1 MKSGK
6 VKLSDERVLKALSK
20 VAKFTG
26 ESAAEHF
33 DSLLG
38 DVKLGKWREFE
49 FLLQTTRHFGG
60 LVLFAS
66 DGDEESHESQVLSD
80 GKQYDWRVTG
90 IFRPADAIVEVVV
103 GRLTTWNWVE
113 FVYRHELV
121 HLLQNAT
128 GTLETEDTN
137 LVSDHLRYGKAL
149 AKRCRS
155 YPFDDSAQEAEA
167 YAVMKETKHLRAW
180 ALELKRKP
188 ELTAT
193 WARPTRQ
200 QDKLLVK
207 QSKPLTYCSTI
218 DLEDK

>member
-6 VKLSDERVLKALSK
+6 VKLSDKRISKAFGDIAYFTGDLALEHMGSLLDGVS
-20 VAKFTG
+20 VAKW
-26 ESAAEHF
+26 
-33 DSLLG
+33 
-38 DVKLGKWREFE
+38 KEFE
-49 FLLQTTRHFGG
+49 FLLKTTKHFGG
-60 LVLFAS
+60 LVLFACE
-66 DGDEESHESQVLSD
+66 GDSASGKSQVLSE
-80 GKQYDWRVTG
+80 QEHYDRLVTG
-90 IFRPADAIVEVVV
+90 LFRPTDCVVEVVV
-103 GRLTTWNWVE
+103 GRLGTWNWVE

-128 GTLETEDTN
+128 GTLETENTN
-137 LVSDHLRYGKAL
+137 LVSDHLRYGGAM

-155 YPFDDSAQEAEA
+155 HPFEDSAQEAEA

-200 QDKLLVK
+200 QDE
-207 QSKPLTYCSTI
+207 QRRRNSKPLTYCSTI
-218 DLEDK
+218 DLREQ

>member
-1 MKSGK
+1 M
-6 VKLSDERVLKALSK
+6 KLSDERVLKALSK

-26 ESAAEHF
+26 ENAAEHF

-38 DVKLGKWREFE
+38 DVRLGKWREFE
-49 FLLQTTRHFGG
+49 FLLQTTKHFGG

-66 DGDEESHESQVLSD
+66 EGDKRSDESQVLSD
-80 GKQYDWRVTG
+80 REKYDWQVTG
-90 IFRPADAIVEVVV
+90 LFRPTDCIVEVVV
-103 GRLTTWNWVE
+103 GRLSTWNWVE

-155 YPFDDSAQEAEA
+155 YPFEDSAQEAEA

-200 QDKLLVK
+200 QDEQLRRN
-207 QSKPLTYCSTI
+207 SKPQTYCSTI
-218 DLEDK
+218 DLEEQ